1 MSSVI
6 ITGYRSAFLTK
17 NAVNRFKKDVREMSK
32 YNDIEHNKYL
42 SPEYRFIVNKNK
54 DTINVNIVTQQ
65 EFNKLQ
71 LRKNLRNRLRRDTKM
86 RSSQMKEELNSIKR
100 TVPKKLFNSF
110 RSVAN
115 NGVPNPADV
124 INNPDRYKQQ
134 ISMMMSDMNKNPAMR
149 KYFTELGNY
158 MGIEGMN
165 FELNQD
171 AVNTEITNEMKNK
184 NFLNINSPGLN
195 SPSLNPQT
203 NIVELDGGDTE
214 DEDE

>member
-6 ITGYRSAFLTK
+6 ITGDRSAFLTK

-32 YNDIEHNKYL
+32 YNDIEHNKYIL
-42 SPEYRFIVNKNK
+42 PEYRFIVNKNK
-54 DTINVNIVTQQ
+54 DTINVNIVTEI

-71 LRKNLRNRLRRDTKM
+71 LRKNLRNRLRRDNKM

-134 ISMMMSDMNKNPAMR
+134 ISMMMSDMNKNPAMK

-165 FELNQD
+165 FELNQE
-171 AVNTEITNEMKNK
+171 ALNTTVTNEMKNK

-195 SPSLNPQT
+195 SHSNT
-203 NIVELDGGDTE
+203 VELDGGDTE

>member
-6 ITGYRSAFLTK
+6 ITGDRSVFLTK

-32 YNDIEHNKYL
+32 YNDIEHNKYVL
-42 SPEYRFIVNKNK
+42 PEYRFIVNKNK
-54 DTINVNIVTQQ
+54 DTINVNIVTEI

-71 LRKNLRNRLRRDTKM
+71 LRKNLRNRLRRDNKM

-165 FELNQD
+165 FELNQE
-171 AVNTEITNEMKNK
+171 ALNTTVTNEMKNK

-195 SPSLNPQT
+195 SPGLNSHSNT
-203 NIVELDGGDTE
+203 VELDGGDTE

>member
-184 NFLNINSPGLN
+184 NFLNTN
-195 SPSLNPQT
+195 SPSLNSHT

>member
-171 AVNTEITNEMKNK
+171 ALNTTVTNEMKNK

>member
-1 MSSVI
+1 MSSVTI
-6 ITGYRSAFLTK
+6 NGDRSVFVSKRAID
-17 NAVNRFKKDVREMSK
+17 RFKTDIRQMEK
-32 YNDIEHNKYL
+32 YNNIEHQKYIL
-42 SPEYRFIVNKNK
+42 PEYRFIVNKNK
-54 DTINVNIVTQQ
+54 NRINVDIVTEQ
-65 EFNKLQ
+65 EFNKIQ

-110 RSVAN
+110 RNVAN

-134 ISMMMSDMNKNPAMR
+134 ISMMMSDMNKNPAMK

-165 FELNQD
+165 FELNQE
-171 AVNTEITNEMKNK
+171 ALNTEITNEMKNK
-184 NFLNINSPGLN
+184 NFLNKTSPSLNSPGLN
-195 SPSLNPQT
+195 SHT